1 MKYIPVSS
9 EAEAMSVSALIYDLT
24 RPSGGSTDT
33 TQYSV
38 GWKTDINGVCYLCM
52 DLAFQLPVHP
62 DRGTAIESA
71 IRGLQ
76 AAGKI
81 LPASADALL
90 ATVAANSGSTVTLEE
105 VVPPEW
111 LAVSVDSI
119 VLPPEPELP
128 A

>member
-1 MKYIPVSS
+1 MKYIPVAS

-24 RPSGGSTDT
+24 RPSGGSTDA
-33 TQYSV
+33 TQYSF

-52 DLAFQLPVHP
+52 DLAFELPVHP
-62 DRGTAIESA
+62 DRGTAIETA

-76 AAGKI
+76 SAGKI
-81 LPASADALL
+81 LPASADSLL
-90 ATVAANSGSTVTLEE
+90 ETVATNSGKTVLLGD

-111 LAVSVDSI
+111 LAMSVDSI
-119 VLPPEPELP
+119 VLPPESELP